1 MKNCTYPLPVIFLIC
16 LMALFSCGIPCIPS
30 NLHSD
35 VIAFYPF
42 TNATL
47 NDQSGHNHNLINNN
61 GAVPATDRSG
71 TTDCAYQFNNWP
83 VNNNQYLT
91 IQNPGFLN
99 NLTDFSIS
107 LWYLPENNT
116 RPIGL
121 YETLVGRDNV
131 GACPDRSGQ
140 WSVGLYDCRK
150 AVYGRLNSVWDQNI
164 ITSNFNCQM
173 EVDARTNGLW
183 HHLTATYNNS
193 GGVMKIYRDGIL
205 QQTAT
210 GPGNCGVAT
219 TIQDVGDLF
228 IGMKYTGKIDDLILF
243 KKTLTQADVD
253 DLFQMS
259 SCCGM
264 YN

>member
-1 MKNCTYPLPVIFLIC
+1 MKNCTCLLPVIILIC
-16 LMALFSCGIPCIPS
+16 LIALFSCGIPCIPS
-30 NLHSD
+30 NLHGD

-47 NDQSGHNHNLINNN
+47 NDQSGNNQNLTNN

-71 TTDCAYQFNNWP
+71 TIDCAYQFNNWP

-91 IQNPGFLN
+91 IPNPLFLN

-116 RPIGL
+116 RPPGL
-121 YETLVGRDNV
+121 FETLVGRDNIA
-131 GACPDRSGQ
+131 GCPNRSGQ

-150 AVYGRLNSVWDQNI
+150 AVYGRLSSVWDQNI

-173 EVDARTNGLW
+173 EVDARTNGSW
-183 HHLTATYNNS
+183 HHLAATYNYNS
-193 GGVMKIYRDGIL
+193 TAMKIYRDGIL
-205 QQTAT
+205 QNTVT
-210 GPGNCGVAT
+210 GMANCIGGVA
-219 TIQDVGDLF
+219 IQDIGDFYVGRN
-228 IGMKYTGKIDDLILF
+228 YTGKVDDLILF

-259 SCCGM
+259 SCCGI
-264 YN
+264 YD